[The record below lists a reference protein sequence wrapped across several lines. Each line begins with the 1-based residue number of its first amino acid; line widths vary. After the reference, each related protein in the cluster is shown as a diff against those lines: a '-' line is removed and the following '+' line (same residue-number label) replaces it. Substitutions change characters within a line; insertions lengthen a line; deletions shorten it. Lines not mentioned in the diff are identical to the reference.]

1 MKTDK
6 QLQRLTL
13 SDMRKLIGGSGV
25 STSGMF
31 HLSGDFA
38 ISAGDN
44 SAFRTIVPIGVPILV
59 DDGRLG
65 MVARGSLD
73 ATVNLMD
80 VHIEAGAVAYLGRG
94 SIVQINRMSPD
105 VCVKGV
111 LLRDDMLNH
120 ALRGQ
125 LPSAFVGKS
134 YDVCATA
141 TAEERG
147 VIEAM
152 LQAMWRIVE
161 CEPINREALCGMVC
175 AMFSFYNDLFS
186 RSDVEKGV
194 AMAGRRDRMIFEK
207 FIALVNA
214 HCREQRQLAYYADR
228 LCLTER
234 YLGVVVSHTSG
245 TTAKEWI
252 DRAVATAAKVLLR
265 HTDKSIS
272 QIADELHFANDSFF
286 CKYFRRI
293 EGMAPGEYRKG
304 GVG

>member
-1 MKTDK
+1 MNTDK
-6 QLQRLTL
+6 QLQRMTL
-13 SDMRKLIGGSGV
+13 SDMRKLIGGCGV
-25 STSGMF
+25 SAGGMF

-44 SAFRTIVPIGVPILV
+44 NAFSMIVPIGVPILV

-65 MVARGSLD
+65 MVARGSFD

-80 VHIEAGAVAYLGRG
+80 VHLEAGAVAYLGHG

-105 VCVKGV
+105 LCVKGV
-111 LLRDDMLNH
+111 VLRDDILNH

-125 LPSAFVGKS
+125 MPSAFVGKS
-134 YDVCATA
+134 YNVCTTA

-147 VIEAM
+147 VIEAI
-152 LQAMWRIVE
+152 LQAMWRMVE
-161 CEPINREALCGMVC
+161 CEPINREAFCGMVG
-175 AMFSFYNDLFS
+175 AMFSFYGDLFS
-186 RSDVEKGV
+186 RSDAEKGV
-194 AMAGRRDRMIFEK
+194 AMAGRRDRIIFEK

-214 HCREQRQLAYYADR
+214 HCREHRQLAYYADR

-234 YLGVVVSHTSG
+234 YLGVVVGQTSG

-252 DRAVATAAKVLLR
+252 DRAVATAAKVMLR

-293 EGMAPGEYRKG
+293 VGMAPGEYRK
-304 GVG
+304 VN